1 MSTLPLKISKWLH
14 LDLPRKAEAA
24 TGLKVTHIVGSE
36 A

>member
-24 TGLKVTHIVGSE
+24 TGLPVTHVVGSE
-36 A
+36 G